1 MQWLSIGIGMSCN
14 NAVQETKA
22 SMKALAI
29 VTVLNGIVNKN
40 LQLDS
45 LLNNYVYFGKYILK
59 NNEKIRNNFIDAILC
74 KLGLWAYFTSLFY

>member
-1 MQWLSIGIGMSCN
+1 MTTYEWAMSCN
-14 NAVQETKA
+14 NAMQETKA

-45 LLNNYVYFGKYILK
+45 LLNNYLYFGKHILK

-74 KLGLWAYFTSLFY
+74 KLGL

>member
-1 MQWLSIGIGMSCN
+1 MSCI

-29 VTVLNGIVNKN
+29 VTVLHGIVNKN

-45 LLNNYVYFGKYILK
+45 LLNNYVYFGKHILK
-59 NNEKIRNNFIDAILC
+59 NDKEIRTNFIAAILC
-74 KLGLWAYFTSLFY
+74 KLGL